1 MSNKFRARFRGAT
14 EKTNA
19 PETDARADDSKSEAS
34 GNGFLKRLRYGV
46 DRIMTSLRRRTS
58 KPKVGKAEP
67 KSQEAP
73 EAIGA
78 SVAAG
83 PAAASPAPAS
93 AAIPTGA
100 GPSLSQVL
108 APWRRLGWAVII
120 VFLGGSVVWASSAN
134 LHGAAIGSGV
144 VVVESKRKTIQHL
157 EGGIIEEIL
166 VTEGERVEAGQPL
179 VRFNHTH
186 PEAALGLL
194 NGRLLAALASQAR
207 LIAERDDAKEI
218 TFPDELLQHADD
230 PKVTEIITGELN
242 VLKARRS
249 RISGQESVLKER
261 IQKHRKEIQGLRAQ
275 IRASRER
282 LSLIEEEIGPV
293 EDMVTRGIVSK
304 AVLLAL
310 KRKRAGIRGD
320 IGDYRAQVARA
331 EESINE
337 VQLQLKMPETNDHNQ
352 VTEDLQ
358 TVQAEIADLRD
369 KLRAAGDVL
378 ERTEVVAPLS
388 GTVVD
393 MQVHT
398 LGGVVQPG
406 QDLLDLVPELD
417 RLIIDVRVDP
427 KDIDVIYPDMPAQ
440 VRLTAFN
447 ARTTPILEGTLS
459 SVSADRI
466 TDSVTGDPYFA
477 ARVILEAKDSP
488 FDFNRLK
495 PGMQAEVFLVTT
507 QRTAMDYL
515 IEPIVR
521 SFARAGRE
529 Q

>member
-1 MSNKFRARFRGAT
+1 MTNSFRARVRATT
-14 EKTNA
+14 EKPA
-19 PETDARADDSKSEAS
+19 VPETETAVKESKLKAPCGSVLSRLRLGLERFRTSVRRRAAKSKTVSSGPKGREARAPNIGSAVAPGSS
-34 GNGFLKRLRYGV
+34 
-46 DRIMTSLRRRTS
+46 SL
-58 KPKVGKAEP
+58 A
-67 KSQEAP
+67 
-73 EAIGA
+73 
-78 SVAAG
+78 
-83 PAAASPAPAS
+83 
-93 AAIPTGA
+93 
-100 GPSLSQVL
+100 QVL
-108 APWRRLGWAVII
+108 APWRRLGWAVIA
-120 VFLGGSVVWASSAN
+120 VFLGGSVVWASNAN

-157 EGGIIEEIL
+157 EGGIIDEIL
-166 VTEGERVEAGQPL
+166 VKEGERVEAGQPL

-186 PEAALGLL
+186 PKAALGLL

-218 TFPDELLQHADD
+218 TFPDELLQLADD
-230 PKVTEIITGELN
+230 PKVAEIITGEIN

-275 IRASRER
+275 IRAAREQ

-293 EDMVTRGIVSK
+293 EDMVARGIVSK

-310 KRKRAGIRGD
+310 KRKRAAISGD

-337 VQLQLKMPETNDHNQ
+337 VELQLKLPETTDHNQ
-352 VTEDLQ
+352 VTEELQ
-358 TVQAEIADLRD
+358 KVQAEIADLRD

-378 ERTEVVAPLS
+378 ERTEVVAPLA

-393 MQVHT
+393 LKVHT
-398 LGGVVQPG
+398 IGGVVQPG

-427 KDIDVIYPDMPAQ
+427 KDIDVVYPDMPAQ

-447 ARTTPILEGTLS
+447 ARTTPILEGMLS

-466 TDSVTGDPYFA
+466 TDPATGDPYFA
-477 ARVILEAKDSP
+477 ARVILEAEDSP
-488 FDFNRLK
+488 FDLGRLK

-507 QRTAMDYL
+507 ERTAMDYL
-515 IEPIVR
+515 IEPVVR

>member
-1 MSNKFRARFRGAT
+1 MKNTFRSRVRDITEKSTTAETGTAAT
-14 EKTNA
+14 ESKSKTA
-19 PETDARADDSKSEAS
+19 KSEAFGKILLS
-34 GNGFLKRLRYGV
+34 RLQHGLDRVKPSARRKGV
-46 DRIMTSLRRRTS
+46 KSAFGTT
-58 KPKVGKAEP
+58 EP
-67 KSQEAP
+67 RGP
-73 EAIGA
+73 ETI
-78 SVAAG
+78 VAA
-83 PAAASPAPAS
+83 PAPVPS
-93 AAIPTGA
+93 GPTLPE
-100 GPSLSQVL
+100 GPSLARVL
-108 APWRRLGWAVII
+108 APWRRLGWAVIA
-120 VFLGGSVVWASSAN
+120 VFLGGSVVWAGNAN

-157 EGGIIEEIL
+157 EGGIIDEIL

-179 VRFNHTH
+179 IRFNHTH
-186 PEAALGLL
+186 PQAALGLL
-194 NGRLLAALASQAR
+194 NGRLLAALAARAR
-207 LIAERDDAKEI
+207 LIAERDDVEEI
-218 TFPDELLQHADD
+218 AFPEELLRHADD
-230 PKVTEIITGELN
+230 PKVAEIITGEIN

-249 RISGQESVLKER
+249 RISGQESVLRER

-275 IRASRER
+275 INASQEQ
-282 LSLIEEEIGPV
+282 LSLIKEEIGPV
-293 EDMVTRGIVSK
+293 EDMVARGIVSK
-304 AVLLAL
+304 AVLLDL
-310 KRKRAGIRGD
+310 KRKRAGISGD

-331 EESINE
+331 EKSINE
-337 VQLQLKMPETNDHNQ
+337 VQLQLKLPESTDHNQ

-358 TVQAEIADLRD
+358 KVQAEIADLRD

-378 ERTEVVAPLS
+378 ERTEVVAPLT
-388 GTVVD
+388 GTVVNL
-393 MQVHT
+393 QVHT

-427 KDIDVIYPDMPAQ
+427 KDIDVVYPDMPAQ

-466 TDSVTGDPYFA
+466 TDPATGDPYFA
-477 ARVILEAKDSP
+477 ARVILEAEDSP
-488 FDFNRLK
+488 FDLNRLK

-507 QRTAMDYL
+507 ERTALDYL
-515 IEPIVR
+515 VEPIVR